1 MSRIIISYRRA
12 DSAAIAG
19 RIFDRLSSHYGD
31 ESVFMDIDK
40 IPFGTDFREHIRK
53 VLLDG
58 DILLAVIG
66 PNWLGKTADGG
77 SRISDDADPVRV
89 EIETALRQKTTVI
102 PILVDGAAMPS
113 SAELPESMRDL
124 AYINAAP
131 LDVGRDFRQHMDRLI
146 RSIDT
151 LLGEDSEPAPTA
163 ARNAAPSASPARL
176 RVGLAVGAAAI
187 VLVAAAGWAFT
198 PQHWFAAAPPPE
210 RSPVN
215 AASPV
220 SQPDVSKTA
229 QPDLSKLVPP
239 DFSAVQPSNAAQR
252 DVKNAAAPVRAEPE
266 RLRRRAEPARR
277 PRRQVSAGGRDPRGR
292 NRHHDRRLPRVRG
305 RHQAL
310 VRCQVEDL
318 LRVDFEL
325 LHRGRADRGA
335 ASHRLNARELP
346 HER

>member
-66 PNWLGKTADGG
+66 PNWIGKTADG
-77 SRISDDADPVRV
+77 SSSVSDEADPVRL

-102 PILVDGAAMPS
+102 PVLVDGATMPS

-151 LLGEDSEPAPTA
+151 LLGEDSEPAPTG
-163 ARNAAPSASPARL
+163 ARNAAA
-176 RVGLAVGAAAI
+176 
-187 VLVAAAGWAFT
+187 
-198 PQHWFAAAPPPE
+198 
-210 RSPVN
+210 
-215 AASPV
+215 
-220 SQPDVSKTA
+220 
-229 QPDLSKLVPP
+229 
-239 DFSAVQPSNAAQR
+239 
-252 DVKNAAAPVRAEPE
+252 
-266 RLRRRAEPARR
+266 
-277 PRRQVSAGGRDPRGR
+277 
-292 NRHHDRRLPRVRG
+292 
-305 RHQAL
+305 
-310 VRCQVEDL
+310 
-318 LRVDFEL
+318 
-325 LHRGRADRGA
+325 
-335 ASHRLNARELP
+335 
-346 HER
+346 